1 MPQSEMTLLAALEGW
16 HMEHEEILLADGIGS
31 SFHRRKPTAKRAA
44 TIRFD
49 CVRRLADLTVW
60 ASGEC
65 IYSLADARSGGVK
78 HRSVKI
84 VSPEDLNST
93 LRVVMSWLVGGPK
106 RFERGVDAQRT
117 PT

>member
-1 MPQSEMTLLAALEGW
+1 MPRSEKTLLDALEAW

-31 SFHRRKPTAKRAA
+31 SFHRRKPTAKPAA

-49 CVRRLADLTVW
+49 CVRRLADLTLW
-60 ASGEC
+60 ATGEC
-65 IYSLADARSGGVK
+65 IFSLADSRSRGVE

-93 LRVVMSWLVGGPK
+93 LRVVMSWLVVGPK
-106 RFERGVDAQRT
+106 KFERGVDAQRT
-117 PT
+117 VT